1 LVPLR
6 YVSIAAVNDKD
17 KDESLEELIEAEQ
30 ITLLGRA
37 KRWLYVR
44 LSDYPFMTVLILAGL
59 PNSLFSLIVIACGY
73 YKISFTK
80 FFIPNVL
87 GKIIKT
93 SIKVL
98 LNKQIRVFL

>member
-1 LVPLR
+1 MLVLLTHWR
-6 YVSIAAVNDKD
+6 LAAINDRD
-17 KDESLEELIEAEQ
+17 KNESLEELIEAEQ

-44 LSDYPFMTVLILAGL
+44 LSDYPFMTVLILSAL
-59 PNSLFSLIVIACGY
+59 PNPLFSLIEIACGY
-73 YKISFTK
+73 FKVSFTN

-93 SIKVL
+93 SIKVFF
-98 LNKQIRVFL
+98 VWVY